1 MFFRSES
8 FLNFPELKQLGTY
21 AFAGMVGLESYN
33 NPSITSVSSN
43 AFQGCTAL
51 KRVELNSI
59 EYLYPMFQGCV
70 GLEYVSFGKVTK
82 TSSYEHF
89 SGCVNLN
96 YVSMPLLSDIPNNF
110 FENCT
115 ALTISGLNMP
125 TLTRVGERA
134 FQGCTG
140 LNNIPQTLT
149 SITTRSFANCLGLVN
164 LSSDALTTIT
174 GSYAFENSVNIRTVN
189 FPACSNY
196 GSYAFKDLQHLN
208 SVNFGSG
215 NYSGYIYI
223 NPSAFENCT
232 ALTSLDFSNCKVVT
246 LYTRAFA
253 DCINLTRFRFGQS
266 KPSINAASFTGVTGC
281 TFVFQKKSHYT
292 SLSATSTSSFRYWI
306 EKGEGMSNTVDWIE
320 EDV

>member
-1 MFFRSES
+1 
-8 FLNFPELKQLGTY
+8 
-21 AFAGMVGLESYN
+21 MVGLESYN

-125 TLTRVGERA
+125 ALTRVGERA

-232 ALTSLDFSNCKVVT
+232 ALTSLDFSNCKVVI

-292 SLSATSTSSFRYWI
+292 SLSATSKSSS
-306 EKGEGMSNTVDWIE
+306 G
-320 EDV
+320 